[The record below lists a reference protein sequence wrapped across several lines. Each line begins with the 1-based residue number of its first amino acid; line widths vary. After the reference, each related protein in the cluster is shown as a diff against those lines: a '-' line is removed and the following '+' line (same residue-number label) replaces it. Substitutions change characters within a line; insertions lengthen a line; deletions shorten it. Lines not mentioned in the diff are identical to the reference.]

1 MFSMSKKKFCILIL
15 AFISLVFSF
24 NMVKSTYAK
33 YVTSND
39 KTTDVNLA
47 KWDILVN
54 GEYIKSSKTLS
65 ATLTPSFVE
74 SSYTAEG
81 YLAPGTQAYF
91 DVIVDNTYVDV
102 DYNYIA
108 SVAPV
113 AESRLSDLRITK
125 VGIYE
130 VDDHENPIVDTTKDQ
145 TTTGNQANIN
155 GYWYNGI
162 TPTKYC
168 IRVYVEWFDG
178 EGETMNDDEDT
189 VIGHNAANLGANEVN
204 NDGRLT
210 IKLRFVQVTN
220 HTGA

>member
-1 MFSMSKKKFCILIL
+1 
-15 AFISLVFSF
+15 
-24 NMVKSTYAK
+24 MVKSTYAK

-65 ATLTPSFVE
+65 ATLTPSFVA

>member
-65 ATLTPSFVE
+65 ATLTPNFVA
-74 SSYTAEG
+74 SNYTANG

-91 DVIVDNTYVDV
+91 DIIVDNTYVDV
-102 DYNYIA
+102 DYNYVA

-113 AESRLSDLRITK
+113 AESNLSDLRITK

-130 VDDHENPIVDTTKDQ
+130 VDNHENPIVDTTKDQ
-145 TTTGNQANIN
+145 TITGNQANIN
-155 GYWYNGI
+155 GYWYNGV
-162 TPTKYC
+162 TSTKYC
-168 IRVYVEWFDG
+168 IRVYVEWYDG
-178 EGETMNDDEDT
+178 TGETMDDDDDT
-189 VIGHNAANLGANEVN
+189 NIGYHAANLGPTDTN
-204 NDGRLT
+204 NDGKLT
-210 IKLRFVQVTN
+210 IKLRFVQVTS
-220 HTGA
+220 HVGA

>member
-65 ATLTPSFVE
+65 ATLTPNFVA
-74 SSYTAEG
+74 SSYTTDG

-108 SVAPV
+108 LCPMLSTFERLFDKEN
-113 AESRLSDLRITK
+113 AERGNIVPIRSNLYKVVRLSDQN
-125 VGIYE
+125 
-130 VDDHENPIVDTTKDQ
+130 DHQLPRSK
-145 TTTGNQANIN
+145 
-155 GYWYNGI
+155 
-162 TPTKYC
+162 K
-168 IRVYVEWFDG
+168 
-178 EGETMNDDEDT
+178 
-189 VIGHNAANLGANEVN
+189 
-204 NDGRLT
+204 
-210 IKLRFVQVTN
+210 
-220 HTGA
+220 